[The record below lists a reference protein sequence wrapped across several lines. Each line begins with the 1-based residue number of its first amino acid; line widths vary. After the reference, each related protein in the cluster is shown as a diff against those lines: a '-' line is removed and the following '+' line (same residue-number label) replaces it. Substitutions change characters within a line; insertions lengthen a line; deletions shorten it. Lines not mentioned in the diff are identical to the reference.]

1 MSSKNSKADA
11 IRTLEKY
18 QHMLLLDSLAAIPP
32 GACDDFEP
40 SSETM
45 ASIDRITEQY
55 ILQRP
60 VRAAR
65 KVRKR
70 IAIAF
75 IAALLAAL
83 IAAMT
88 VTAVREAIIKYYDGL
103 YFSISD
109 VQEPIDSSI
118 DKNEIFIKN
127 MTVKDVYA
135 PYELPHGYIPT
146 LYGPSNR
153 DPGEAF
159 EIEYRS
165 QTKRMIFKQRSGS
178 VDEATLS
185 TPIIVDGQ
193 TYYYADDVP
202 DPKYPCELMWQA
214 DGIIFSIGGDLK
226 ATEMIEMAKSVALK

>member
-1 MSSKNSKADA
+1 MEFTDEQWKQFMRLVVKTDSVVLMMDMENA
-11 IRTLEKY
+11 KY
-18 QHMLLLDSLAAIPP
+18 RHPK
-32 GACDDFEP
+32 
-40 SSETM
+40 
-45 ASIDRITEQY
+45 REQQMFDIALHKY
-55 ILQRP
+55 DTKYKPHIM
-60 VRAAR
+60 AAR
-65 KVRKR
+65 LGKR

-109 VQEPIDSSI
+109 IQEPIDSSI
-118 DKNEIFIKN
+118 DKNEIFNKN
-127 MTVKDVYA
+127 MTVKDVYV
-135 PYELPHGYIPT
+135 PYELPHGYMPT

-153 DPGEAF
+153 EPGEAF

-165 QTKRMIFKQRSGS
+165 QTKRMIFKQRDGS
-178 VDEATLS
+178 VDETTLG

-202 DPKYPCELMWQA
+202 DPEYPCELMWQA
-214 DGIIFSIGGDLK
+214 DGIIFSIGGDLS
-226 ATEMIEMAKSVALK
+226 ADTMIDMAKSVAPR

>member
-1 MSSKNSKADA
+1 MATTNKQINDFYRSFEDELTRAYVAGIPSVSELDA
-11 IRTLEKY
+11 LYPTTPE
-18 QHMLLLDSLAAIPP
+18 LDAKMWNTIYNDSI
-32 GACDDFEP
+32 
-40 SSETM
+40 
-45 ASIDRITEQY
+45 ASAY
-55 ILQRP
+55 K
-60 VRAAR
+60 R
-65 KVRKR
+65 KRLSKR

-109 VQEPIDSSI
+109 LQEPIDSSI
-118 DKNEIFIKN
+118 DKNEIFNKN
-127 MTVKDVYA
+127 MTVKDIYV
-135 PYELPHGYIPT
+135 PYELPHGYMPT
-146 LYGPSNR
+146 LYGPLNR
-153 DPGEAF
+153 EPGEAF

-165 QTKRMIFKQRSGS
+165 QTKRMIFKQRAGV

-214 DGIIFSIGGDLK
+214 DGIIFSIGGDLE
-226 ATEMIEMAKSVALK
+226 ASEMIEMAKSVALK